1 MSKLIS
7 VSRTLKVYPRSMKLH
22 ELFVALG
29 EDSFRGQLRGIS
41 LGTLR
46 TYKFYDRL
54 KLRLHLAKLN
64 TESLRNAAPKAFA
77 RLKEGE
83 DDLALEISQC
93 ILISNMKMI
102 VDVLDF
108 LKVPHQD
115 GFFAEDQKPA
125 DHLSGD
131 WQERAYA
138 EFKDKYPRDVLVL
151 YLNYLA
157 HEMNPDL
164 TIFHPA
170 A

>member
-1 MSKLIS
+1 
-7 VSRTLKVYPRSMKLH
+7 MKLN

-54 KLRLHLAKLN
+54 KTRLHLTKLN
-64 TESLRNAAPKAFA
+64 TETLRNAAPKAFA
-77 RLKEGE
+77 RLREGE
-83 DDLALEISQC
+83 DELALEISQC
-93 ILISNMKMI
+93 ILISNMQMI
-102 VDVLDF
+102 VEVLDF
-108 LKVPHQD
+108 LGVPHTD
-115 GFFAEDQKPA
+115 GFFGEDQKPA

-131 WQERAYA
+131 WQQRAYVQ
-138 EFKDKYPRDVLVL
+138 FKDKYPPAVLVL

-157 HEMNPDL
+157 HEMNPD
-164 TIFHPA
+164 TEVFQPA